1 MQTSNTTLWW
11 LYNLARFP
19 EVQEKLY
26 QDLES
31 VLGND
36 EEVTPEHLTKLP
48 YLKACLKE
56 SMRLTPSI
64 TVLARFLDED
74 VVLSGYQVPAKTLVL
89 MDLYA
94 ASRSEKYFKDPL
106 EFKPERWLRE
116 SKEVHSFSHLQFAF
130 GPRMCLGR
138 RVAELEMYVLICKLL
153 RRFRLEYHHG
163 PLELRQKLFTV
174 PDKPVKI
181 KFVDRS

>member
-56 SMRLTPSI
+56 SMR
-64 TVLARFLDED
+64 
-74 VVLSGYQVPAKTLVL
+74 
-89 MDLYA
+89 
-94 ASRSEKYFKDPL
+94 
-106 EFKPERWLRE
+106 
-116 SKEVHSFSHLQFAF
+116 
-130 GPRMCLGR
+130 
-138 RVAELEMYVLICKLL
+138 
-153 RRFRLEYHHG
+153 
-163 PLELRQKLFTV
+163 
-174 PDKPVKI
+174 
-181 KFVDRS
+181 